1 MLFWTL
7 AIALAAGLSLI
18 LALAARSG
26 AGIGGGAEDLGVY
39 RDQMAELERDLGRG
53 VIAPGEAE
61 RARTEIARRILAADR
76 ALAAM
81 APTATAP
88 KSATWALVGTM
99 VVLVGIGGPLGYA
112 WLGAPGYRDLGIAER
127 RAMAEV
133 ARAERLPQAEA
144 EARLLALRDPP
155 PTASPEFAAL
165 IAQLR
170 EAVAARPDDLQG
182 LALLA
187 RNEAALGNFGAAV
200 AAQRHI
206 LAVMGEAARA
216 EDFSALADL
225 MVLATGGYV
234 SPEAEAAADAALSR
248 DPRNGAARYFKGLAD
263 AQTGR
268 YDRAFATWAELL
280 AEGPEDAGW
289 IASIEAQIGTLAAMA
304 GVNYSPPAPAPAP
317 APAPTTGP
325 SAADVAAAGEMTEA
339 ERQEMISTMVEGL
352 AERLASAGGPAT
364 DWARLIG
371 ALAVLGQTDR
381 ARAIWAEAQTV
392 FADQPADIA
401 ALAEAAA
408 RAGITR

>member
-7 AIALAAGLSLI
+7 AIAFAAGLSLI

-26 AGIGGGAEDLGVY
+26 AGMGGGAEDLAVY

-61 RARTEIARRILAADR
+61 QARTEIARRILAADR
-76 ALAAM
+76 ALGAM

-88 KSATWALVGTM
+88 KSATWALVGAM

-112 WLGAPGYRDLGIAER
+112 WLGAPGYPDLGIAER
-127 RAMAEV
+127 RRVAEA
-133 ARAERLPQAEA
+133 ARAERLPQAQA
-144 EARLLALRDPP
+144 EARVLALRAPP
-155 PTASPEFAAL
+155 PAPSPEFAAL

-200 AAQRHI
+200 VAQRHI
-206 LAVMGEAARA
+206 IAVIGEAARA

-234 SPEAEAAADAALSR
+234 SPEAEAAADAALAR

-289 IASIEAQIGTLAAMA
+289 IAPIEAQIGTLAAMA
-304 GVNYSPPAPAPAP
+304 GVAYTP
-317 APAPTTGP
+317 PAPTTGP

-339 ERQEMISTMVEGL
+339 ERQEMIRTMVEGL
-352 AERLASAGGPAT
+352 AERLASAGGPAA

>member
-61 RARTEIARRILAADR
+61 QARTEIARRILAADR
-76 ALAAM
+76 ALGAM

-88 KSATWALVGTM
+88 KSATWALVGAM

-112 WLGAPGYRDLGIAER
+112 WLGAPGYPDLGIAER
-127 RAMAEV
+127 RRVAEA
-133 ARAERLPQAEA
+133 ARAERLPQAQA
-144 EARLLALRDPP
+144 EARVLALRDPP
-155 PTASPEFAAL
+155 PAPSPEFAAL

-200 AAQRHI
+200 VAQRHI
-206 LAVMGEAARA
+206 IAVIGEAARA

-234 SPEAEAAADAALSR
+234 SPEAEAAADAALAR

-289 IASIEAQIGTLAAMA
+289 IAPIEAQIGTLAAMA
-304 GVNYSPPAPAPAP
+304 GVAYTP
-317 APAPTTGP
+317 PAPTTGP

-339 ERQEMISTMVEGL
+339 ERQEMIRTMVEGL
-352 AERLASAGGPAT
+352 AERLASAGGPAA